1 MVVLQKLS
9 RPHFDKNSYFYTV
22 FFRLGFEKKW
32 TTISFRWFKYNKT
45 HELSGIIECSGWIP
59 GWSTGLLDFSS
70 THALPSSNP
79 RKIYFLAI
87 FRI

>member
-32 TTISFRWFKYNKT
+32 TTISFRWFKYNKK
-45 HELSGIIECSGWIP
+45 HELFINMNNQLQTESRWTECQINTHFFH
-59 GWSTGLLDFSS
+59 STSLS
-70 THALPSSNP
+70 
-79 RKIYFLAI
+79 
-87 FRI
+87 

>member
-22 FFRLGFEKKW
+22 FFRLRIEKKR

-45 HELSGIIECSGWIP
+45 RELFINMNNQIQTES
-59 GWSTGLLDFSS
+59 
-70 THALPSSNP
+70 
-79 RKIYFLAI
+79 R
-87 FRI
+87 